1 MPELI
6 EEIADD
12 LYRARITGTPID
24 FVRFRLPEG
33 DKEVAYRISEI
44 NTHRREVEEHRH
56 RVGRKVGLTNPIVQE
71 RAGVD
76 EPDYGIVLDDMVF
89 ESPIVRPRSA
99 YIHPKIEAELAFVLK
114 HDILTADLE
123 AIEAAIDYVTTA
135 IELVDN
141 RYFDYRMSIVD
152 TIADNAACA
161 GLVTGPVRVP
171 YGEIDLREV
180 EMILYRGDEELT
192 RGLASNVMG
201 NPINAMQ
208 WIAETSL
215 RIGKP
220 LLAGEIVLSGS
231 IGLIVDWDPDITYTA
246 RYSHGLGEIT
256 AVLSTEENHA

>member
-1 MPELI
+1 MSDLI
-6 EEIADD
+6 DEVAND
-12 LYRARITGTPID
+12 LYQARIDGTPIE

-33 DKEVAYRISEI
+33 DKDVAYRISEI
-44 NTHRREVEEHRH
+44 NSHRREVEENRH
-56 RVGRKVGLTNPIVQE
+56 RVGRKVGLTNPMVQQ

-89 ESPIVRPRSA
+89 ESPVVRPRSA

-114 HDILTADLE
+114 DDIRTADLE
-123 AIEAAIDYVTTA
+123 AIESAIDYVTTA

-141 RYFDYRMSIVD
+141 RYFTYQMSIVD

-171 YGEIDLREV
+171 YGSIDLRDV
-180 EMILYRGDEELT
+180 EMILYRGDDEIT
-192 RGLASNVMG
+192 RGVASNVMG
-201 NPINAMQ
+201 NPINALQ

-231 IGLIVDWDPDITYTA
+231 IGLIVDWDADIAYTA
-246 RYSHGLGEIT
+246 RYSHGLGEVT
-256 AVLSTEENHA
+256 AFLSTEASNA

>member
-89 ESPIVRPRSA
+89 ESPVVRPRSA

-141 RYFDYRMSIVD
+141 RYFDYRMNIVD

-161 GLVTGPVRVP
+161 GLVTGPVQVP

-231 IGLIVDWDPDITYTA
+231 IGLIVDWDADIPYTA

>member
-1 MPELI
+1 
-6 EEIADD
+6 
-12 LYRARITGTPID
+12 
-24 FVRFRLPEG
+24 
-33 DKEVAYRISEI
+33 
-44 NTHRREVEEHRH
+44 
-56 RVGRKVGLTNPIVQE
+56 VGLTNPIVQE